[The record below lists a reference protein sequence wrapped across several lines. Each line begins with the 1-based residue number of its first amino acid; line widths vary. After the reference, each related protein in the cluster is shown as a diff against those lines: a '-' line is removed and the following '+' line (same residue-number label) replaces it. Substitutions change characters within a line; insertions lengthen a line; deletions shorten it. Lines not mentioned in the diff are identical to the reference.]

1 MSLKKAQPTRR
12 RDTAVAESVS
22 IGEQLRQ
29 WLHARQIAAGIR
41 NRKRRKEQAKNQ
53 ANVSRGVHRVP
64 ERYRVTKP
72 TPEWIALHTSP
83 SRRMVR
89 DSGASRGRINEPYV
103 NPMRDVKALRSGRLR
118 KELRP

>member
-1 MSLKKAQPTRR
+1 MPKNAPTRR
-12 RDTAVAESVS
+12 RDLAQAESAS
-22 IGEQLRQ
+22 FGEQLRQ

-41 NRKRRKEQAKNQ
+41 NRKRRKEQPTGK
-53 ANVSRGVHRVP
+53 RGVDRVP

-72 TPEWIALHTSP
+72 APEWVVLHTSP
-83 SRRMVR
+83 SRHLVR
-89 DSGASRGRINEPYV
+89 HTGASRGRINEPYV